1 MTGNEQIGISI
12 LSTDLTDVTDVTFR
26 LYSTKYYLPDSDIYE
41 DVIFNEKAQTASL
54 KEDTAFDQTFKTIVI
69 AHGNG
74 GGYKIDQ
81 DFWKHYSQVVN
92 SSKIH
97 IRQQSKIKFL

>member
-1 MTGNEQIGISI
+1 MIWNESLEISI
-12 LSTDLTDVTDVTFR
+12 LPTDFTDVTDVTFR
-26 LYSTKYYLPDSDIYE
+26 LYSTKYYRPDSDIYE
-41 DVIFNEKAQTASL
+41 DVIFNEKTQTASL
-54 KEDTAFDQTFKTIVI
+54 KEDTVFDQTFKTIVI

-92 SSKIH
+92 SSKINFQQH
-97 IRQQSKIKFL
+97 IKI